1 MILELLVVTAGGL
14 LAAFINAAF
23 ATGGI
28 YLILASSSFVFPLSV
43 AIPLQSAF
51 AFASLAARIAYFRQ
65 YIYWPIV
72 GLFVIGSVF
81 GVAIGST
88 VFVAL
93 PEATIALLL
102 GLFLLVLIW
111 MPSVRQDTGSLD
123 KGLHHAGTHIAGTP
137 GAASKSSAFSNV
149 QSTGTTTQSATAQSS
164 SAQNATEQSSSA
176 QGASSQSTTTRGVVT
191 ESDIT
196 KSKAAK
202 HQTPLTWIFLPVGV
216 AHSFLGTVFGVGTLL
231 QPTILRTPLTKL
243 QITGT
248 LAACLLCMDVF
259 KLTGYIAHGFD
270 YRDYWPH
277 IVCATIA
284 GFIGTVAGKRVTR
297 RVSEQ
302 TFRLV
307 FKGLITLVALR
318 LVYRG
323 IVLW

>member
-111 MPSVRQDTGSLD
+111 MPSVRQDTGSHD
-123 KGLHHAGTHIAGTP
+123 TGLHHAGTP
-137 GAASKSSAFSNV
+137 GASPKSSAFTNV
-149 QSTGTTTQSATAQSS
+149 QSTGTTTQSAAVQPTA
-164 SAQNATEQSSSA
+164 AQ
-176 QGASSQSTTTRGVVT
+176 GVVT
-191 ESDIT
+191 ESEVT
-196 KSKAAK
+196 KSKATERIATK
-202 HQTPLTWIFLPVGV
+202 RQTPLTWIFLPVGV

-231 QPTILRTPLTKL
+231 QPTILRTTLTKL

-270 YRDYWPH
+270 YSDYWPH

-284 GFIGTVAGKRVTR
+284 GFIGTVAGKRVTH

-307 FKGLITLVALR
+307 FKWLITLVALR

>member
-1 MILELLVVTAGGL
+1 MTVELLVVTAGGL

-28 YLILASSSFVFPLSV
+28 YLTLASSSFVFPLSV

-111 MPSVRQDTGSLD
+111 MPSVRQDTGLHNT
-123 KGLHHAGTHIAGTP
+123 GLHHAGTHIAGTP
-137 GAASKSSAFSNV
+137 GASSKSSALNNV
-149 QSTGTTTQSATAQSS
+149 QSAGTAKQSAEAQR
-164 SAQNATEQSSSA
+164 SSA
-176 QGASSQSTTTRGVVT
+176 QGASSQSTTARGVVT

-196 KSKAAK
+196 KSEATERVAK
-202 HQTPLTWIFLPVGV
+202 RNQQPLTWIFLPVGV

-231 QPTILRTPLTKL
+231 QPTILRTTLTKL

-318 LVYRG
+318 LVYRA

>member
-111 MPSVRQDTGSLD
+111 MPSVRQDTGSHNTGLHD
-123 KGLHHAGTHIAGTP
+123 TGLHHAGTHIEGTP
-137 GAASKSSAFSNV
+137 DANSKSSAFSNV
-149 QSTGTTTQSATAQSS
+149 QSTGVTAQSVS
-164 SAQNATEQSSSA
+164 SRSV
-176 QGASSQSTTTRGVVT
+176 SSQSTTARGIVT

-196 KSKAAK
+196 KSKATK

-270 YRDYWPH
+270 YSAYWPH

>member
-111 MPSVRQDTGSLD
+111 MPSVRQDAGSHD
-123 KGLHHAGTHIAGTP
+123 TGLHHAGTHIAGTP
-137 GAASKSSAFSNV
+137 GASPKSSAFSNV
-149 QSTGTTTQSATAQSS
+149 QSTGTTKQSAKAQR
-164 SAQNATEQSSSA
+164 SSA
-176 QGASSQSTTTRGVVT
+176 QGASPQSNSSQSTTARGVVT
-191 ESDIT
+191 ESDVT
-196 KSKAAK
+196 KSEATERVAK
-202 HQTPLTWIFLPVGV
+202 RNQQPLTWIFLPVGV

-231 QPTILRTPLTKL
+231 QPTILRTTLTKL

-284 GFIGTVAGKRVTR
+284 GFIGTVAGKRVTH

-307 FKGLITLVALR
+307 FKWLITLVAIR
-318 LVYRG
+318 LIYRG

>member
-1 MILELLVVTAGGL
+1 MTVELLVVTAGGL

-28 YLILASSSFVFPLSV
+28 YLTLASSSFVFPLSV

-111 MPSVRQDTGSLD
+111 MPSVRQDTGLHNT
-123 KGLHHAGTHIAGTP
+123 GLHHAGTHIAGTP
-137 GAASKSSAFSNV
+137 GASSKSSALNNV
-149 QSTGTTTQSATAQSS
+149 QSAGTAKQSAEAQR
-164 SAQNATEQSSSA
+164 SSA
-176 QGASSQSTTTRGVVT
+176 QGASSQSTTARGVVT

-196 KSKAAK
+196 KSEATERVAK
-202 HQTPLTWIFLPVGV
+202 RNQQPLTWIFLPVGV

-231 QPTILRTPLTKL
+231 QPTILRTPLSKL

-270 YRDYWPH
+270 YSDYWPH

-284 GFIGTVAGKRVTR
+284 GFIGTVAGKRVTH

-307 FKGLITLVALR
+307 FKWLITLVALR

>member
-216 AHSFLGTVFGVGTLL
+216 AHSFLSTVFGVGTLL
-231 QPTILRTPLTKL
+231 QPTILRTTLTKL

-284 GFIGTVAGKRVTR
+284 GFIGTVVGKRVTH

-307 FKGLITLVALR
+307 FKWLITLVALR

>member
-1 MILELLVVTAGGL
+1 MTVELLVVTAGGL

-28 YLILASSSFVFPLSV
+28 YLTLASSSFVFPLSV

-111 MPSVRQDTGSLD
+111 MPSVRQDTGLHNT
-123 KGLHHAGTHIAGTP
+123 GLHHAGTHIAGTP
-137 GAASKSSAFSNV
+137 GASSKSSAFNNV
-149 QSTGTTTQSATAQSS
+149 QSAGTAKQSAEAQR
-164 SAQNATEQSSSA
+164 SSA
-176 QGASSQSTTTRGVVT
+176 QGASSQSTTARGVVT

-196 KSKAAK
+196 KSEATERVAK
-202 HQTPLTWIFLPVGV
+202 RNQQPLTWIFLPVGV

-231 QPTILRTPLTKL
+231 QPTILRTTLTKL

-284 GFIGTVAGKRVTR
+284 GFIGTVVGKRVTH

-307 FKGLITLVALR
+307 FKWLITLVAFR

>member
-111 MPSVRQDTGSLD
+111 MPSVRQDTGSHNTGLHD
-123 KGLHHAGTHIAGTP
+123 TGLHHAGTHIEGTP
-137 GAASKSSAFSNV
+137 DANSKSSAFSNV
-149 QSTGTTTQSATAQSS
+149 QSTGVTAQSVS
-164 SAQNATEQSSSA
+164 SRSV
-176 QGASSQSTTTRGVVT
+176 SSQSTTARGIVT

-196 KSKAAK
+196 KSKATK

-270 YRDYWPH
+270 YSDYWPH

-284 GFIGTVAGKRVTR
+284 GFIGTVVGKRVTH

-307 FKGLITLVALR
+307 FKWLITLVALR